1 MMKRMRWYNPDMPS
15 RSRVYRTEAVILRRM
30 NLGEADRILTAI
42 TPDQGKLRMIAKGV
56 RKPGSRKAGHLEPF
70 TRAQL
75 LLARGRDLDIVTQV
89 EALETFPGLRDDLM
103 RIGRAAYVAELI
115 DRFAVEEEGSR
126 DLYRLLLKTYER
138 LCSSDNPA
146 AVLRFFQVH
155 LLSNAGFG
163 PELSHCL
170 KCGKPIEAEDQFFSI
185 GEGGVFC
192 PNCGAMH
199 ATEVQPITL
208 NSLKM
213 LRHYQR
219 STYDQVKDT
228 LIRDRVQKEVD
239 GLLETY
245 LQHIL
250 ERSLNAAIFLR
261 RVERMQR
268 DYQPPQD

>member
-1 MMKRMRWYNPDMPS
+1 
-15 RSRVYRTEAVILRRM
+15 
-30 NLGEADRILTAI
+30 
-42 TPDQGKLRMIAKGV
+42 
-56 RKPGSRKAGHLEPF
+56 
-70 TRAQL
+70 
-75 LLARGRDLDIVTQV
+75 
-89 EALETFPGLRDDLM
+89 
-103 RIGRAAYVAELI
+103 
-115 DRFAVEEEGSR
+115 
-126 DLYRLLLKTYER
+126 
-138 LCSSDNPA
+138 
-146 AVLRFFQVH
+146 
-155 LLSNAGFG
+155 
-163 PELSHCL
+163 
-170 KCGKPIEAEDQFFSI
+170 
-185 GEGGVFC
+185 
-192 PNCGAMH
+192 
-199 ATEVQPITL
+199 